1 MKYELLTTPLRAVS
15 VNEGIDHQRLIVRI
29 KRHIENKD
37 HRHGSGKEYASL
49 SYTQKSIKEVKVM
62 ENEIVEYQRPLT
74 AVQVRAQVQLIQE
87 VMTAVMV
94 KDVHYGTI
102 PGTQKPTLYKPGSEK
117 ILATF
122 RIAAYPKEIEDLS
135 NYDEIRYRVK
145 VHGLS
150 MLDGSLIG
158 VGIGECSSSEE
169 KYKWRRPVCDEE
181 FNEAPEDRK
190 RLKWFKGYGDKPPY
204 QQKQIRTNPSDVANT
219 VLKMAKKRG
228 QIDMTLTATGA
239 SDVFDQD
246 LEDLPEGVV
255 QEVADKKPPVK
266 APRKKAPA
274 KEAAEQTATVKV
286 LSVASKSDKTKD
298 GKPYTIFTIFDEEDV
313 KYGTF
318 SETFADLARSAKES
332 GELVNITF
340 TVGQYGNKIT
350 NLELAEA
357 AQ

>member
-1 MKYELLTTPLRAVS
+1 
-15 VNEGIDHQRLIVRI
+15 
-29 KRHIENKD
+29 
-37 HRHGSGKEYASL
+37 
-49 SYTQKSIKEVKVM
+49 M

-87 VMTAVMV
+87 VMAAVMV
-94 KDVHYGTI
+94 KDVHYGVI

-117 ILATF
+117 ILSTF

-266 APRKKAPA
+266 APQKKAPA
-274 KEAAEQTATVKV
+274 AKEPAENVVTVKI

-298 GKPYTIFTIFDEEDV
+298 GKPYTVFTIFDENDA

-350 NLELAEA
+350 NLELSPV